1 MASKAT
7 WHAGIRAS
15 GRGPPPLISFVAVG
29 QVAPLTG
36 FLREIGAPL
45 ERLLRRS
52 HIPVALIEE
61 AEALLPLHLVHRLI
75 EVAASSEGIPDLGVV
90 LGERTTVFDLPILG
104 SALRRA
110 VTVRDYL
117 QRGIQLIGEVQPGE
131 RFWLTLEP
139 GRVRFHQVVPGRL
152 CAGRHHADLYTLA
165 VTIQM
170 LRRFIGGDWSP
181 LDVHLAA
188 TDRSLVGDGSVFG
201 DAEIRL
207 GQPHSSFTIS
217 EASLMK
223 TLPPEVRVMS
233 EVTRPAGFQTAIPQD
248 FLSSL
253 EKITL
258 DLLKAEALRIEA
270 VAEAAELSTRTMQ
283 RRLGEIGL
291 TYSTL
296 VARVRCRVAV
306 ELLSQ
311 TELPVRQIAAA
322 VGYKD
327 PANFTRAFRRIAGKS
342 PQEYRGRCRRAA
354 DASCRA

>member
-1 MASKAT
+1 
-7 WHAGIRAS
+7 
-15 GRGPPPLISFVAVG
+15 
-29 QVAPLTG
+29 
-36 FLREIGAPL
+36 
-45 ERLLRRS
+45 
-52 HIPVALIEE
+52 
-61 AEALLPLHLVHRLI
+61 
-75 EVAASSEGIPDLGVV
+75 
-90 LGERTTVFDLPILG
+90 
-104 SALRRA
+104 
-110 VTVRDYL
+110 
-117 QRGIQLIGEVQPGE
+117 
-131 RFWLTLEP
+131 
-139 GRVRFHQVVPGRL
+139 
-152 CAGRHHADLYTLA
+152 
-165 VTIQM
+165 
-170 LRRFIGGDWSP
+170 
-181 LDVHLAA
+181 
-188 TDRSLVGDGSVFG
+188 
-201 DAEIRL
+201 
-207 GQPHSSFTIS
+207 
-217 EASLMK
+217 MK